1 MENINEGKYEGKY
14 EIFTTKADA
23 INKFRQMQGICR
35 EELTDRSRIEFR
47 CSRKG
52 KITVTN
58 PKRRSDKTVPSSTML
73 FANVVEQDGKTYV
86 TYYTTYSGLNNAFN
100 FINITI
106 MIIMCII
113 AIVLAVTTDDMISP
127 ILLGLSLLLYIY
139 ELFRNSKEKTNFPK
153 DAEIMVNELKKRV
166 EAINLWD
173 K

>member
-1 MENINEGKYEGKY
+1 MENINEGKY

-58 PKRRSDKTVPSSTML
+58 PKRGNNNTASSSTML
-73 FANVVEQDGKTYV
+73 FAKVIEQDGKTYA

-106 MIIMCII
+106 LIIVCII
-113 AIVLAVTTDDMISP
+113 AIVLAVTMDNMITL
-127 ILLGLSLLLYIY
+127 ILLGLSLLLYIF
-139 ELFRNSKEKTNFPK
+139 ELFRNRKEKTNFPK
-153 DAEIMVNELKKRV
+153 DSEIMINELQKRV
-166 EAINLWD
+166 EAINKWD